1 MIKADFHLRRD
12 VHMCGQER
20 SWQVF
25 KKQQQ
30 YLSTSVGAALKWQKR
45 PRKNIKNKKH
55 MGQILQDGENV
66 CFMSIFF

>member
-25 KKQQQ
+25 KK
-30 YLSTSVGAALKWQKR
+30 
-45 PRKNIKNKKH
+45 NKTMFKH
-55 MGQILQDGENV
+55 QCGG
-66 CFMSIFF
+66 CFKVTEKAPEEYEE